1 MTMTAYIIFNGQCE
15 EALHFYAAALN
26 GEIKSLMRYE
36 NSPAEAMAKTKQ
48 NVIHAGFAAPG
59 VIFMAS
65 DAGKGG
71 LEASNSG
78 MIHLSL
84 NFNEVADL
92 EKTFGKLS
100 DGARITMPPQETFW
114 GAKFGML
121 QDKFGINWMLNCE
134 RK

>member
-1 MTMTAYIIFNGQCE
+1 MTLTPYIVFNGRCE
-15 EALHFYAAALN
+15 GALQFYARVLN

-36 NSPAEAMAKTKQ
+36 NSPAEAMAKDKQ
-48 NVIHAGFAAPG
+48 NIIHASFAAPG
-59 VIFMAS
+59 VGFMAS

-71 LEASNSG
+71 PEASDSG

-84 NFNEVADL
+84 NFDEVADL

-100 DGARITMPPQETFW
+100 DGARITMPLQETFW

-121 QDKFGINWMLNCE
+121 QDKFGVNWMLNCE
-134 RK
+134 KK

>member
-1 MTMTAYIIFNGQCE
+1 MTLTPYIVFNGRCE
-15 EALHFYAAALN
+15 EALQFYARVLN

-36 NSPAEAMAKTKQ
+36 NSPAEAMAKDKQ
-48 NVIHAGFAAPG
+48 NIIHASFAAPG
-59 VIFMAS
+59 VGFMAS

-71 LEASNSG
+71 PEASDSG

-84 NFNEVADL
+84 NFDEVADL

-100 DGARITMPPQETFW
+100 DGARITMPLQETFW

-121 QDKFGINWMLNCE
+121 QDKFGVNWMLNCE
-134 RK
+134 KK